1 MMTMRTSKAV
11 GLIAGLLIL
20 ASQASLRA
28 AEPAALHLPI
38 IKKDVRTGFA
48 NGGWA
53 LDRYPE
59 LERLDAHAS
68 ITVANL
74 KGPGVIT
81 HIHTT
86 RHYKPDITTRGVLLL
101 IYFDG
106 EREPAVQSPL
116 GDFFGDGC
124 NGKSMDFTTPLIEC
138 APGSYNVYIPM
149 PFKTSAKVILRN
161 DTDVRLDNYSYVEWE
176 ALAQWNPDLG
186 YFHATYQRKVF
197 QLTSDTHETFFQV
210 RGAGHILGR
219 QFSVATDEP
228 YFTRYNFVMEGNNE
242 VDIDGH
248 KRQVDY
254 LGSEDSFTFS
264 WGFQRGFAGYRAGM
278 PLVQLGEMNLL
289 SMYRFHDYMPIRIG
303 RELTW
308 SINWKYE
315 FDGKGNPKHI
325 QKLQQLQQADG
336 CWVDYATVFYW
347 YQDHPAGYEHERL
360 GPAAERIKDL
370 LKSSRKQTET
380 KAAKDKT

>member
-1 MMTMRTSKAV
+1 MRTSKDIV
-11 GLIAGLLIL
+11 LIATILIL
-20 ASQASLRA
+20 LSPSSLWE
-28 AEPAALHLPI
+28 AELSVLNLPI
-38 IKKDVRTGFA
+38 IKKEVRTGFS

-53 LDRYPE
+53 YDRYSE
-59 LERLDAHAS
+59 LERLNAHTS

-81 HIHTT
+81 HFHTT
-86 RHYKPDITTRGVLLL
+86 RQHNPEITTRGVVLL

-106 EREPAVQSPL
+106 EKEPAVQCPL

-161 DTDVRLDNYSYVEWE
+161 DTDINLSNYSYVEWE
-176 ALAQWNPDLG
+176 PLDKWNPDLG

-197 QLTSDTHETFFQV
+197 QLTAESHETFFHV

-219 QFSVATDEP
+219 QFSVVTDEP
-228 YFTRYNFVMEGNNE
+228 YFKQYNFVMEGNNE
-242 VDIDGH
+242 VDIDGQE
-248 KRQVDY
+248 RQLDY

-264 WGFQRGFAGYRAGM
+264 WGFQRSFAGYRAGM
-278 PLVQLGEMNLL
+278 PFVQVGDTNYL
-289 SMYRFHDYMPIRIG
+289 SIYRFHDYMPIRFSK
-303 RELTW
+303 ELRW
-308 SINWKYE
+308 SINWEYE
-315 FDGKGNPKHI
+315 FGGKGNPKHV
-325 QKLQQLQQADG
+325 QKLQELKQADG

-347 YQDHPAGYEHERL
+347 YQNHPAGFSHKPL
-360 GPAAERIKDL
+360 APVSERIKDL
-370 LKSSRKQTET
+370 QKSSRNHLFYHYPLNISKNL
-380 KAAKDKT
+380 